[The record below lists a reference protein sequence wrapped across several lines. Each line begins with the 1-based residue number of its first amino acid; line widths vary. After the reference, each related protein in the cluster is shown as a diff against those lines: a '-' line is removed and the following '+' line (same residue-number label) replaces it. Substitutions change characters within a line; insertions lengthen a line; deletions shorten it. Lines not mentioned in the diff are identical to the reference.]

1 MAVRR
6 PISRWLLVCL
16 VAIGADAAAQTD
28 AGVPSAEDIIA
39 RMGQARA
46 ENRASFRP
54 YVVTRDYKLFGKNR
68 NSSKSQVVAEV
79 TFVPPTSKK
88 YAIQRTQG
96 AGLGEKIVRR
106 MLEGE
111 VEIAKKYS
119 STDISPDN
127 YDFRFLRSE
136 SSEGQLCYVLELLP
150 RRKDQNLLRGN
161 IWVDANTY
169 LLRRSEGEPGN
180 KSPSWWL
187 RNVRIKFVYG
197 DVGGM
202 WLQIASESTV
212 NVRIFGQHTMVTRDL
227 AYKIG
232 DLSTADSAAQTNIS
246 SSIAQP
252 DLSAWRELGWGMSIL
267 NFYGESLWMYY
278 ESGTSFPIGPAVYGW
293 IRRFLVE
300 PEPPGISGI

>member
-6 PISRWLLVCL
+6 QISRWLLVCL

-28 AGVPSAEDIIA
+28 AGVPTAEDIVA

-111 VEIAKKYS
+111 VEITVAGKPHRLTQGELILMPAGQPHALKA
-119 STDISPDN
+119 IQ
-127 YDFRFLRSE
+127 RFKMILTMLRS
-136 SSEGQLCYVLELLP
+136 
-150 RRKDQNLLRGN
+150 
-161 IWVDANTY
+161 
-169 LLRRSEGEPGN
+169 
-180 KSPSWWL
+180 
-187 RNVRIKFVYG
+187 
-197 DVGGM
+197 
-202 WLQIASESTV
+202 
-212 NVRIFGQHTMVTRDL
+212 
-227 AYKIG
+227 
-232 DLSTADSAAQTNIS
+232 
-246 SSIAQP
+246 
-252 DLSAWRELGWGMSIL
+252 
-267 NFYGESLWMYY
+267 
-278 ESGTSFPIGPAVYGW
+278 
-293 IRRFLVE
+293 
-300 PEPPGISGI
+300 